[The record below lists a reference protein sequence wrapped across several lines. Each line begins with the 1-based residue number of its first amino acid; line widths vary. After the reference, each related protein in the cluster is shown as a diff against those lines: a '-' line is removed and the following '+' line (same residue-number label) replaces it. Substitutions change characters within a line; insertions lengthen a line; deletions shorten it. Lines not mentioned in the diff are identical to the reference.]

1 MPISVSGQDGWEW
14 VGMRRD
20 IVSNEVGGRGS
31 AAALRR
37 TSRRLATIATVACLA
52 VLLPTPLSASA
63 ARSPGGKTT
72 TSGWQVKTT
81 GDRVQ
86 VLDADGVVA
95 TFTVGA
101 RTVNVRGTS
110 RVLAEPSTTTAT
122 VTSKTRVRLLPQ
134 PFSGTVNRDWLTAAL
149 ADTSPDLVELATQY
163 LPGAPEVRDARGALL
178 SSDASYGPLQADGT
192 RQEGSDF
199 NDYLG
204 VAWTYGATTDA
215 PEANQYAA
223 LDCSG
228 YVRMVFGYRA
238 GMKLTLDPDG
248 VGLPRRAVQ
257 MAASAPGVVT
267 VPNAGTQPTS
277 TSTLLPGDL
286 VFFDAS
292 TDDGTAI
299 DHVGMYLGTDST
311 GAARFVSSR
320 KTADG
325 PTLGD
330 LGGRSTL
337 TGTGYWAAAWRS
349 ARRL

>member
-1 MPISVSGQDGWEW
+1 MPGVTVVNSSSSRSRE
-14 VGMRRD
+14 R
-20 IVSNEVGGRGS
+20 
-31 AAALRR
+31 AARR
-37 TSRRLATIATVACLA
+37 TARRLVAIATVACLV
-52 VLLPTPLSASA
+52 VLFPAPLAATA
-63 ARSPGGKTT
+63 ARAPGGKTS
-72 TSGWQVKTT
+72 TSGWQLKTT
-81 GDRVQ
+81 GNRVQ
-86 VLDADGVVA
+86 VLDAKGVVA

-101 RTVNVRGTS
+101 RSVTVRGAT
-110 RVLAEPSTTTAT
+110 RVLSEPSTTAAT
-122 VTSKTRVRLLPQ
+122 VTSTTRVRLLDQ
-134 PFSGTVNRDWLTAAL
+134 PFGGTVDRTWLTAAL
-149 ADTSPDLVELATQY
+149 ADTSPDLVDLATQY
-163 LPGAPEVRDARGALL
+163 LPGAPEVLDAQGILV

-204 VAWTYGATTDA
+204 VSWSYGSTTDA
-215 PEANQYAA
+215 PETAQYAA

-228 YVRMVFGYRA
+228 YMRMVWGYRA
-238 GMKLTLDPDG
+238 GVPLTLDPDG

-257 MAASAPGVVT
+257 MAASAPGVLI
-267 VPNAGTQPTS
+267 VPDTGAKPSS
-277 TSTLLPGDL
+277 TSALLPGDL

-292 TDDGTAI
+292 TDDGSAI

-337 TGTGYWAAAWRS
+337 TGTGYWATAWRS
-349 ARRL
+349 ARRI